1 MREQRRTHDP
11 ERARS
16 PKQHPCLPAP
26 RLIQCASSR
35 LAVGFSVRAIIHLSP
50 TTSDG
55 AVVPIHYNAVVQA
68 MIYSSW
74 NPLMAAFI
82 HERGFPLESRSFRL
96 FVFSRL
102 SGPYQRQGAFLRY
115 HGPIALQF
123 ASPIQALVEDLTSAW
138 LRQGI
143 VRLGS
148 SRLSVDSIDL
158 KPAPSI
164 AGDVLVRT
172 LSPVTVYETL
182 HAPDGRAKTY
192 YYAPT
197 EREFGTLCGVNA
209 RRKLA
214 AFRGRGE
221 ATGDLS
227 VSPADGRP
235 HRQVIISYKGT
246 VVKGW
251 TGAFRL
257 SGPPDLIQM
266 VLDAGL
272 GAKNSQGFGMVE
284 IWEGGR

>member
-1 MREQRRTHDP
+1 M
-11 ERARS
+11 
-16 PKQHPCLPAP
+16 
-26 RLIQCASSR
+26 
-35 LAVGFSVRAIIHLSP
+35 RAIIYLSP
-50 TTSDG
+50 TTPDG
-55 AVVPIHYNAVVQA
+55 ALVPIHYNTVVQGL
-68 MIYSSW
+68 IYASW
-74 NPLMAAFI
+74 NPLMAAFV

-102 SGPYQRQGAFLRY
+102 SGPYQRQGAYLRY
-115 HGPIALQF
+115 HGPIALQV
-123 ASPIQALVEDLTSAW
+123 ASPIHALVEELASTW

-143 VRLGS
+143 VRLGEN
-148 SRLSVDSIDL
+148 RLSVDSIDL

-164 AGDVLVRT
+164 AGDVRVRT

-182 HAPDGRAKTY
+182 HATDGRTKTY

-197 EREFGTLCGVNA
+197 EREFGALCSVNA

-214 AFRGRGE
+214 AFRGRDE

-227 VSPADGRP
+227 VTPADGRP

-246 VVKGW
+246 IIKGW

-257 SGPPDLIQM
+257 SGPTELIQI